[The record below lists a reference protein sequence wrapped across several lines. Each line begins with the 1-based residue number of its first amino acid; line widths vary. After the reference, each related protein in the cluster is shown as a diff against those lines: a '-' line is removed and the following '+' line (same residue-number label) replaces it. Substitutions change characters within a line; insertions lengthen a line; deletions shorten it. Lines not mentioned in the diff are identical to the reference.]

1 MPAKLMCVPEHR
13 EEGHQMH
20 NTAGDT
26 LLAQALQEEAA
37 KALKD
42 GAVQNPLSGVQFKE
56 VASHLSILSKQFLF
70 KFAFTSEMLF

>member
-1 MPAKLMCVPEHR
+1 
-13 EEGHQMH
+13 MH

-42 GAVQNPLSGVQFKE
+42 GAVQNPLLGVQFKE
-56 VASHLSILSKQFLF
+56 VSLHLSILSKHILF
-70 KFAFTSEMLF
+70 IFAFTS